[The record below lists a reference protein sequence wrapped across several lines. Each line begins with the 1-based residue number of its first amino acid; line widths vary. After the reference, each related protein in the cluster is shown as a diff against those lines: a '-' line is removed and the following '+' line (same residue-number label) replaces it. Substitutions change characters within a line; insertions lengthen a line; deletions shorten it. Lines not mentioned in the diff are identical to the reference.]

1 MHDVIVVG
9 GGPVGSQ
16 VARKLAVAG
25 YKVMVLERKQNVGE
39 KVCCTGIIG
48 QECAKS
54 FAVDDDVIL
63 RKVSGASLLSP
74 SGNSIR
80 LWREETQA
88 CILDRIAFDIAM
100 AKRAQ
105 KKGAEYILD
114 SVVRNIAIEKDRV
127 VIEASHQGKGINF
140 EARAAV
146 IAAGFNS
153 RLTEK
158 LGLGNVGD
166 FVIGAQA
173 EIETTGV
180 DEVEVY
186 FGNDIAPGFFG
197 WLVPTSPRTAR
208 AGLLSRRSPELY
220 LKKLLT
226 SLLAQGKIVS
236 TEAKLSRGGIPLK
249 PLDRTYRERLLVVG
263 DAAGQVKPTSG
274 GGIYY
279 GLLCADIAADTLHQ
293 ALQTDDLSARSLARY
308 ERRWKRRLGREL
320 KIGYWTRKLFERLSD
335 RQIDRIF
342 DIVKANGIDKT
353 LLETKDLSFDWHS
366 RTILMLLG
374 RTVIAKAIGLTRIP
388 TRIGES

>member
-1 MHDVIVVG
+1 MHDVIIVG

-54 FAVDDDVIL
+54 FTVDDDVIL
-63 RKVSGASLLSP
+63 RKVSGASLFSP
-74 SGNSIR
+74 SRNSIR

-114 SVVRNIAIEKDRV
+114 SVVRDITIEKDRV
-127 VIEASHQGKGINF
+127 VIEASHQGKGVNF

-166 FVIGAQA
+166 FVIGAQS
-173 EIETTGV
+173 EVETTGV

-186 FGNDIAPGFFG
+186 FGNEIAPGFFG

-236 TEAKLSRGGIPLK
+236 AEAKLSRGGDSPK
-249 PLDRTYRERLLVVG
+249 AT
-263 DAAGQVKPTSG
+263 GQ
-274 GGIYY
+274 
-279 GLLCADIAADTLHQ
+279 
-293 ALQTDDLSARSLARY
+293 
-308 ERRWKRRLGREL
+308 
-320 KIGYWTRKLFERLSD
+320 
-335 RQIDRIF
+335 
-342 DIVKANGIDKT
+342 N
-353 LLETKDLSFDWHS
+353 
-366 RTILMLLG
+366 
-374 RTVIAKAIGLTRIP
+374 
-388 TRIGES
+388 